1 MGTSLCVRDR
11 IRWRRFCAMPEWRM
25 DGVTSP
31 CFNVD
36 RGHAGMFALQV
47 YCKMEQKYLVIDNYF
62 ICNMATRT
70 VKWLLFPLEGPPVR
84 LAPLPRLLPSHGG
97 LPAHAPGATRRSAA
111 DGAPP
116 CFEKF
121 GKIGRSPTYIE
132 KHEETQCQCLKRG
145 GTTLARSRGATDLG
159 GEPLPLRA
167 RLCTHPDR

>member
-1 MGTSLCVRDR
+1 MFETGS
-11 IRWRRFCAMPEWRM
+11 
-25 DGVTSP
+25 DGVVFAP
-31 CFNVD
+31 CLSGAWMVSRLRASMLIAAMLVCLHCKCIIYEIPNIVKHNKQLD
-36 RGHAGMFALQV
+36 
-47 YCKMEQKYLVIDNYF
+47 CKMEQKYLVIDNYF

-116 CFEKF
+116 CFERF

-132 KHEETQCQCLKRG
+132 KHEETQVVVFLWRFK
-145 GTTLARSRGATDLG
+145 DF
-159 GEPLPLRA
+159 
-167 RLCTHPDR
+167 RL